1 LEVSHVTAVPVSDV
15 EGRVVIVTG
24 ASKGVGRGIALY
36 LASRGATLV
45 VTARKREGLDALAE
59 ELDASGA
66 TYLTAALNVAD
77 RDGAFDLVAQTVER
91 FGRVDGLVAN
101 AQTFR
106 PVMAL
111 SDVSD
116 RDLNIVFDTGPKGT
130 LWGMQ
135 AVFPHMRDQGW
146 GRIVTM
152 GSNAALTGASGYGP
166 YSASKEAIRSLTR
179 TAAREWG
186 EHGIVVNCVCPV
198 SVAHRMPPG
207 DDPDRAAVY
216 AQTFASQPIARDGDA
231 IEDIGPIVAF
241 LLSDA
246 CRYLTGQTL
255 MADGGALLRP

>member
-1 LEVSHVTAVPVSDV
+1 VTPASGIDL

-24 ASKGVGRGIALY
+24 ASKGVGRGVTLY
-36 LASRGATLV
+36 LAARGARLV
-45 VTARKREGLDALAE
+45 LTGRKPEGLAAIAEEVEALGADYVTAG
-59 ELDASGA
+59 
-66 TYLTAALNVAD
+66 LNVAD
-77 RDGAFDLVAQTVER
+77 RDGAFELVARTVER

-106 PVMAL
+106 PVMPL

-186 EHGIVVNCVCPV
+186 RYGITVNCVCPV

-231 IEDIGPIVAF
+231 VEDIGPICGF

-246 CRYLTGQTL
+246 SRYLTGQTL
-255 MADGGALLRP
+255 MADGGAFLRP